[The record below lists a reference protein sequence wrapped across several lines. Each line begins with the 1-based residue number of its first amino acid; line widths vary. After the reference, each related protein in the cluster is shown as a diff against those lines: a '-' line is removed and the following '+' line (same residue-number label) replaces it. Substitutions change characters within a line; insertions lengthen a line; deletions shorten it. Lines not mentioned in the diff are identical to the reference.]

1 MTQDARRAYFLPL
14 MEGSQYKLAF
24 VIQFRPET
32 NIEANRIAGKVEHIS
47 SHEAKH
53 FTSLDE
59 LLEFIAQMLRIEDCD
74 GSDSAIGL

>member
-1 MTQDARRAYFLPL
+1 MTQDARRAYSLPL

-32 NIEANRIAGKVEHIS
+32 NIEANRFAGKVEHIS
-47 SHEAKH
+47 SHEAKR
-53 FTSLDE
+53 FSSLDE
-59 LLEFIAQMLRIEDCD
+59 LLEFIGQMLRDKDCN